1 MHERVEISVAQ
12 FNGRHERAGLN
23 GVRVLDPKAQIFRSI
38 FRGTGCES
46 MAAHQVC
53 QVWAE
58 TPGTVCASNGV
69 AVQASSRF
77 EDMSSSRFF
86 FILIRRLSLRAD
98 PGSKLFGVVHVNA
111 QKHLRVL
118 CPAVLCALT
127 EK

>member
-1 MHERVEISVAQ
+1 FGVAQ
-12 FNGRHERAGLN
+12 LHCRHKRSRLD
-23 GVRVLDPKAQIFRSI
+23 GVWVLDPKAQDFRSI

-46 MAAHQVC
+46 TAAHQVC

-77 EDMSSSRFF
+77 EDVPSSRFF
-86 FILIRRLSLRAD
+86 FILIRGVSLGVG
-98 PGSKLFGVVHVNA
+98 PSSKLFRVVHVNA

-118 CPAVLCALT
+118 CPAVLRALP
-127 EK
+127 KKKA